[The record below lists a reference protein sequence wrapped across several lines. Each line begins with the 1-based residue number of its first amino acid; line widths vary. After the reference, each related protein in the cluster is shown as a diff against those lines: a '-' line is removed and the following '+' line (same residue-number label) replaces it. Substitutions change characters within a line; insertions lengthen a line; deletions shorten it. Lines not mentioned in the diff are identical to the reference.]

1 MLCLSCCMLY
11 SYYLFILKLINLD
24 FPGGPVVKNLTANT
38 EDMGSVPALG
48 GLHMPWGN
56 QVCAPQLLSP
66 RTPESVL
73 CQSPCFSREATA
85 VRSLYPAT
93 RE

>member
-1 MLCLSCCMLY
+1 MIRTHNLLTAFINNIQSCCLSCCMLY

-48 GLHMPWGN
+48 GLHMPWSN
-56 QVCAPQLLSP
+56 
-66 RTPESVL
+66 
-73 CQSPCFSREATA
+73 
-85 VRSLYPAT
+85 
-93 RE
+93 